1 MRPAPP
7 SALSHT
13 HPLSHSLARSL
24 ARSRS
29 LSQWV
34 LDPIALL
41 VAPYLRIIH
50 FFLLNLSSLYRAN
63 TLIVLIL
70 KVLLVMPLIPMT
82 VAGCLALL
90 EIDQAGRRVRACV
103 HVCTCARLCVCVCAR
118 LRRCGRGSNSAV
130 FVNVCGS

>member
-70 KVLLVMPLIPMT
+70 KVLLVIPPST
-82 VAGCLALL
+82 
-90 EIDQAGRRVRACV
+90 
-103 HVCTCARLCVCVCAR
+103 
-118 LRRCGRGSNSAV
+118 
-130 FVNVCGS
+130 